1 MTVAEA
7 SMYCNDIVNED
18 QKAIVEDYI
27 ANGKTQDILI
37 DVFVRGR
44 NPEGKTVFHNPQ
56 IAFSAE
62 GIKDMN
68 DHIAEL
74 NNNKSH
80 KPIYKVKVTQA
91 LGKMFP
97 VAEKEFGQPV
107 TAKNKQYVISDAGS
121 NNFCGIYKSAQGETA
136 IYVPSL
142 KATIE
147 AIRNDEGLFP
157 DIHPDS
163 ADFKY
168 AFTLSPLDLVYVPT
182 QEEIN
187 NCYIS
192 DNLDYSRIYVVNDF
206 NDQGKM
212 YFRPYNHANAIVDK
226 EVDLR
231 ADKKRNIIGS
241 FSDKT
246 ANCQGLTIRD
256 YCIPIMTDRLGNI
269 IQIGDKIVSLHPN
282 KCL

>member
-1 MTVAEA
+1 MTLDEA
-7 SMYCNDIVNED
+7 SRCYNDIVTED
-18 QKAIVEDYI
+18 QRTIVDEYMT
-27 ANGKTQDILI
+27 NGSTKDILI
-37 DVFVRGR
+37 DVFVRER
-44 NPEGKTVFHNPQ
+44 STKGKAISHNPQ

-68 DHIAEL
+68 DHIVEL
-74 NNNKSH
+74 NNGKSH

-97 VAEKEFGQPV
+97 IAEKEPGLPV
-107 TAKNKQYVISDAGS
+107 TVKNKQYVISDAGS
-121 NNFCGIYKSAQGETA
+121 NNFCGIYKSVDGKTE

-147 AIRNDEGLFP
+147 AARNDESLFP

-163 ADFKY
+163 DDYKY

-182 QEEIN
+182 QDEIDN
-187 NCYIS
+187 NNIG
-192 DNLDYSRIYVVNDF
+192 DNIDFSRIYVVKDF

-212 YFRPYNHANAIVDK
+212 YFRPYSHANAIVDK

-231 ADKKRNIIGS
+231 KDMKENIIGS

-246 ANCQGLTIRD
+246 ANCQGLSISV
-256 YCIPIMTDRLGNI
+256 C
-269 IQIGDKIVSLHPN
+269 
-282 KCL
+282 